1 MFFLEAKFML
11 LFLKNNLR
19 GENCNT
25 VPHADAKYS
34 AEKNNQ
40 PFKAW
45 SSMCLKANSECP
57 TEFAYLNSGCMGWV
71 ADTHQTRCEKHS
83 FRSGSKRPGTIY
95 LYSTNLSFLTCKMM
109 TEFHT
114 VFVRINPD
122 HHYRSS

>member
-11 LFLKNNLR
+11 LFLKTNLR

-45 SSMCLKANSECP
+45 SSMLPK
-57 TEFAYLNSGCMGWV
+57 G
-71 ADTHQTRCEKHS
+71 K
-83 FRSGSKRPGTIY
+83 FRVPY
-95 LYSTNLSFLTCKMM
+95 
-109 TEFHT
+109 
-114 VFVRINPD
+114 
-122 HHYRSS
+122 